1 MASFSL
7 NLTEVAKATLKQLQG
22 DAGLAKRLS
31 AVRKTLARLESS
43 PRHPG
48 LQSHKFQS
56 LSGPAGEDVFEVY
69 AEQATPA
76 AYRVFW
82 CYGPEKGQ
90 ITILAITSHP

>member
-1 MASFSL
+1 VPFSVHL
-7 NLTEVAKATLKQLQG
+7 TDRAKSNLKELER

-31 AVRKTLARLESS
+31 AVRRTLARLESN

-56 LSGPAGEDVFEVY
+56 LSGPRGEEVFEVY
-69 AEQATPA
+69 AAQATPA

-82 CYGPEKGQ
+82 FYGPEKGQ
-90 ITILAITSHP
+90 ITITAITKHP

>member
-1 MASFSL
+1 MAFSI
-7 NLTEVAKATLKQLQG
+7 VFSASAADQLKRLEK
-22 DAGLAKRLS
+22 DRGLAKRLK
-31 AVRKTLARLESS
+31 AVRKKLGRLEID

-56 LSGPAGEDVFEVY
+56 LSGPNGEETFEVY
-69 AEQATPA
+69 AEQNTPG

-82 CYGPEKGQ
+82 YYGPAPGK